1 MNTYLKIA
9 PLLMG
14 ACFCFSCSEQID
26 SQTRDRI
33 SLNGNWGLQL
43 DTASVGI
50 TADWIGNRCSDSLF
64 LPGTTDEG
72 KKGKYNTDMT
82 ETMALSREYIYE
94 GQALYTKTIAIPE
107 GWNGSAVRLCME
119 RTKPSS
125 VWIDGKYAGSNDNIS
140 TPQIY
145 ELTSFLSPC

>member
-1 MNTYLKIA
+1 
-9 PLLMG
+9 MG

-26 SQTRDRI
+26 SQTRNRI

-72 KKGKYNTDMT
+72 KKGEIQYRHDGN
-82 ETMALSREYIYE
+82 
-94 GQALYTKTIAIPE
+94 
-107 GWNGSAVRLCME
+107 NGSFPR
-119 RTKPSS
+119 
-125 VWIDGKYAGSNDNIS
+125 
-140 TPQIY
+140 IY
-145 ELTSFLSPC
+145 L

>member
-9 PLLMG
+9 ALLMG

-26 SQTRDRI
+26 SQTRNRI

-94 GQALYTKTIAIPE
+94 TDLR
-107 GWNGSAVRLCME
+107 V
-119 RTKPSS
+119 
-125 VWIDGKYAGSNDNIS
+125 
-140 TPQIY
+140 
-145 ELTSFLSPC
+145 